1 MDTSIFDNTYSEWCK
16 EIPDII
22 HSLAKNNVKVRLFI
36 DENDV
41 KSWVNTLSGDST
53 KYDILMWL
61 KAKANTSFLDK
72 CSIPFTENTIK
83 QLYHVTDDNLLKQ
96 FRDGKKRYKLYYKDK
111 LFNCVLPPFFM
122 CVYSKNLNNHYNP
135 FCRKDCDVDLD
146 SFFALK
152 EDLMYYANSFICR
165 IPDEEIKKCQE
176 IVTAYYLENTYG
188 FNIKKMLAHD
198 VSLTPIDNTIY
209 QSDYFTSLAKR
220 VILDF
225 FQEKSLHLELPEKY
239 KSLDISS
246 FKKLVTFFSRDEYDF
261 LKKSVTTKE
270 YDDIILNSQNTPDPG
285 YLLMVLLF
293 VKSILSYHLEEISKC
308 EKVCYTSVTDEFPE
322 SLQSSWNITSLTQN
336 FIDKILKSF
345 TFSMPN
351 DKSIT
356 LDERF
361 LLADIK
367 SVCTDIK
374 VEKEAFSKEPD
385 FMKKL
390 HANVKNI
397 HTKEECD
404 IQDLVSDD
412 DYYPYIIMPSE
423 SEILTRLEI
432 YRNSV
437 LDKVAKY
444 RSSQSKDKTT
454 HVSKNRLVSNTPQIT
469 SPKLSGTEIRTFK
482 NRLVMLMNNCFNNPT
497 IAEHNDDK
505 KLNYVVRELPT
516 QSKAVETRFLEQKL
530 TLSSINNEK
539 FLLVSLR
546 NCIFLSQL
554 QKISINWSYL
564 YDITLDACLEKL
576 YKKLVDKFDGP
587 DNFRNYISGIYNS
600 EVLEHANKNLCFEK
614 HINFSRIDKKTQKRI
629 VEL

>member
-22 HSLAKNNVKVRLFI
+22 ISLAKKDVEGRLFI
-36 DENDV
+36 NEDEV
-41 KSWVNTLSGDST
+41 KLWVNKLSDDST

-122 CVYSKNLNNHYNP
+122 CVYSKNLNDHYNP
-135 FCRKDCDVDLD
+135 FCRKECDVDLD
-146 SFFALK
+146 SFFELK

-165 IPDEEIKKCQE
+165 IPDEEIRKCQE
-176 IVTAYYLENTYG
+176 IVAAYYLENTYG
-188 FNIKKMLAHD
+188 FNIKKILAHD

-220 VILDF
+220 VISDF

-261 LKKSVTTKE
+261 MRKSVNTKE

-293 VKSILSYHLEEISKC
+293 VKSILSYHLEEVSKC
-308 EKVCYTSVTDEFPE
+308 IKVCYTSVTDEFPK
-322 SLQSSWNITSLTQN
+322 SLEASSKITSETQK
-336 FIDKILKSF
+336 FIDKMLKSF

-367 SVCTDIK
+367 SVRTDIK

-385 FMKKL
+385 FKKKL
-390 HANVKNI
+390 HANVKST
-397 HTKEECD
+397 HMKEGCD
-404 IQDLVSDD
+404 IQDLVLDDD
-412 DYYPYIIMPSE
+412 DYPSIEMPSE
-423 SEILTRLEI
+423 SEILTRMKS
-432 YRNSV
+432 YRHSV
-437 LDKVAKY
+437 LDKVTKY
-444 RSSQSKDKTT
+444 RSSQSKDNTT
-454 HVSKNRLVSNTPQIT
+454 PASKNRLVSNTPQIT
-469 SPKLSGTEIRTFK
+469 SPKLSGTELRTFK

-516 QSKAVETRFLEQKL
+516 QSKAVETRFLDQKL
-530 TLSSINNEK
+530 TLSPINNEK

-546 NCIFLSQL
+546 NCIFLSQIP
-554 QKISINWSYL
+554 KISNNWSYL
-564 YDITLDACLEKL
+564 YEKTLDACLENL
-576 YKKLVDKFDGP
+576 YEKLVAKFDSP
-587 DNFRNYISGIYNS
+587 DDIRDYISGIYNS

-614 HINFSRIDKKTQKRI
+614 HIDFSRIDKKTQKRI